1 MKVTFDREQLV
12 KAATATQSLVNTQS
26 SLPVLSNVLIEAD
39 GERAIFVS
47 TDLESSVRCTVQAN
61 VEIPGKTTV
70 PARTFA
76 ELVRELPSG
85 EVCLE
90 QEGDLLKVQAE
101 ENSYHLQTM
110 PATDFPSW
118 PKLTPHTTITLG
130 QADLEGLLSRVLFA
144 VPQRDPRKVLLGVY
158 FDIRDGNLIAVAT
171 DGKKMGYCRRPL
183 VELLGTK
190 EISAIIPHRILAEV
204 ERSLGIEGDVK
215 IQIAERQVSFDIG
228 DTEYLSNKIDGTYPN
243 YEMVIPKEINRTI
256 KVDRD
261 AFAAAIRRASIISE
275 EKNNSIVMR
284 IEAEKAQITSRTYDV
299 GDYTGQMPV
308 SYDGEAFDIAFNHK
322 YLTEVF
328 RIMAEKDVSMR
339 VKAITSPVLFVNETD
354 EDTIFLIMPIK
365 MSDLTDFGD
374 SDDDLDEE

>member
-1 MKVTFDREQLV
+1 M
-12 KAATATQSLVNTQS
+12 
-26 SLPVLSNVLIEAD
+26 
-39 GERAIFVS
+39 
-47 TDLESSVRCTVQAN
+47 RCTVQAN
-61 VEIPGKTTV
+61 VETPGKTTA

-118 PKLTPHTTITLG
+118 PKLKPHTTITLG
-130 QADLEGLLSRVLFA
+130 QAELEGLLNRVLFA

-158 FDIRDGNLIAVAT
+158 FDIGDGNLIAVAT

-190 EISAIIPHRILAEV
+190 EISAIVPHRILAEV
-204 ERSLGIEGDVK
+204 ERSLGLEGDVK
-215 IQIAERQVSFDIG
+215 IQIAERQVAFDMG
-228 DTEYLSNKIDGTYPN
+228 DVVYLSNKIDGTYPN
-243 YEMVIPKEINRTI
+243 YDMVIPKEINRVV

-261 AFAAAIRRASIISE
+261 AFAAEIRRASIISE

-284 IEAEKAQITSRTYDV
+284 VEAEKAQITSRTYDV
-299 GDYTGQMPV
+299 GDYTGQMAV

-328 RIMAEKDVSMR
+328 RIMAEKDVAMR
-339 VKAITSPVLFVNETD
+339 VKTITSPVLFVNESD

-374 SDDDLDEE
+374 SGEEDE

>member
-1 MKVTFDREQLV
+1 MKVTFDKEQLV
-12 KAATATQSLVNTQS
+12 KAASATQSLVNTQS

-39 GERAIFVS
+39 GERAVFVA
-47 TDLESSVRCTVQAN
+47 TDLESSVRCTVQAK
-61 VEIPGKTTV
+61 VETPGKTTA

-110 PATDFPSW
+110 PAADFPSW
-118 PKLTPHTTITLG
+118 PKLNPHTTLTLG
-130 QADLEGLLSRVLFA
+130 QAALEAVLDRVLFA
-144 VPQRDPRKVLLGVY
+144 VPQRDPRKVLLGAY

-190 EISAIIPHRILAEV
+190 EISAIVPHRILAEV
-204 ERSLGIEGDVK
+204 QRSLGMEGDVK
-215 IQIAERQVSFDIG
+215 IQIAERQVAFDMG
-228 DTEYLSNKIDGTYPN
+228 DVVYLSNKIDGTYPN
-243 YEMVIPKEINRTI
+243 YEMVIPKEINRTV

-284 IEAEKAQITSRTYDV
+284 VEAEKAQITSRTYDV

-339 VKAITSPVLFVNETD
+339 VKTITSPVLFVNETD

-374 SDDDLDEE
+374 SDDEIDEE